1 MRVFNNTTFINL
13 LKAMKLNISLA
24 YYLLPSRR
32 AIMRVLNAGRKVLRE
47 RFNMNGRSLQGQ
59 GRRPYTHSHNS
70 SPHRHVHRIKNNA
83 PRKKTKHQKTK
94 CSTHTKHRVRAA
106 DRATYAQKL
115 PRGLHD
121 FIITLMY
128 IQHRVCAREREIVCI
143 PICSQHQSWN
153 DKAESARFGLNLGLS
168 RAFERAN

>member
-1 MRVFNNTTFINL
+1 
-13 LKAMKLNISLA
+13 MKLNISLA

-70 SPHRHVHRIKNNA
+70 SPHRHVHKIKNNA

-94 CSTHTKHRVRAA
+94 CSTHKAPGFAPPIERPTLKNCPGGF
-106 DRATYAQKL
+106 TTSS
-115 PRGLHD
+115 LHLCI
-121 FIITLMY
+121 FST
-128 IQHRVCAREREIVCI
+128 VCVREREIVCI